1 MDKQEESRSKEL
13 IKSGQNFLGIL
24 NDLKRRPEDA
34 AAELGISLE
43 EITQIIDGKKI
54 LSQEIIEK
62 AVKIWPVNISDF
74 YIIYDDTPTGVKLM
88 SAEESKMSSRIM
100 NRSGKP
106 YYEYRDTVM
115 SSIAPFRPEWIMELC
130 QVEDNNSENTDA
142 KWNNGHFMHQFTYF
156 IGNVNFYY
164 LDENDKKQVSIMK
177 TGDSM
182 YISPF
187 VPHTFTSRNKQS
199 NGLILALTYGNKL
212 TGDVKQELSG
222 LSTEA
227 GSQFSLDFSTKEKSS
242 ASLLKFHR
250 EISSLPI
257 NEVSIR
263 TKIPTDTIIDLENA
277 KRLPTHDE
285 IILLARSYNV
295 NSRELMADDKI
306 EKKVVVKP
314 YNECKKW
321 YYPENSKIYEFVELA
336 STPSL
341 PFSKAFEINVQNS
354 DILDYDFKV
363 GLHQFIYNVGENELL
378 LNWEFN
384 DKKYTKLIQPGDSI
398 YIKPFIK
405 HNFRGNG
412 KLVVLRVGG
421 RIPGDS
427 QRELS
432 LIGKR
437 NTKRE
442 INETMQ
448 WFDPHGKKLDIH

>member
-1 MDKQEESRSKEL
+1 MIDKQEESRSNEL

-34 AAELGISLE
+34 YTELGISLE
-43 EITQIIDGKKI
+43 EITQIIDGRKI

-62 AVKIWPVNISDF
+62 AVKIWPVNVSDF
-74 YIIYDDTPTGVKLM
+74 YIISDDTPTGVKLM

-100 NRSGKP
+100 NRAGKP

-115 SSIAPFRPEWIMELC
+115 SSVAPFRPEWIMELC
-130 QVEDNNSENTDA
+130 QVEDNNPENTDV

-164 LDENDKKQVSIMK
+164 LDENNKKQVSVMK

-187 VPHTFTSRNKQS
+187 VPHTFASRNKQS

-212 TGDVKQELSG
+212 TGDVKQELSS
-222 LSTEA
+222 LSIEA
-227 GSQFSLDFSTKEKSS
+227 GSQFSLDFSTKEKYS

-250 EISSLPI
+250 EIASLPI

-263 TKIPTDTIIDLENA
+263 TKISVDTIIDLENA
-277 KRLPTHDE
+277 KRLPTHNE

-336 STPSL
+336 YTPSL

-354 DILDYDFKV
+354 DSSDYDFKV

-378 LNWEFN
+378 LNWKFN
-384 DKKYTKLIQPGDSI
+384 DEKYTKSIQPGDSI

-405 HNFRGNG
+405 HNFCGNG
-412 KLVVLRVGG
+412 RLVVLRVGG
-421 RIPGDS
+421 KIPGDS

-437 NTKRE
+437 NTKRA

-448 WFDPHGKKLDIH
+448 WFNPK

>member
-1 MDKQEESRSKEL
+1 MQESPHNDESTHMSKVG
-13 IKSGQNFLGIL
+13 KNFLGIL

-34 AAELGISLE
+34 AKELGIPLE
-43 EITQIIDGKKI
+43 QIQAIIDGKKL
-54 LSQEIIEK
+54 LSSEIIEL
-62 AVKIWPVNISDF
+62 AAKIWPVNVSDF
-74 YIIYDDTPTGVKLM
+74 YIIYDDTPTGIKSM
-88 SAEESKMSSRIM
+88 SAEESKLSSRIM
-100 NRSGKP
+100 NRAGKP

-115 SSIAPFRPEWIMELC
+115 SSVAPFRPEWIMELC
-130 QVEDNNSENTDA
+130 QVDDNNSENTDA

-156 IGNVNFYY
+156 IGDVNFYY
-164 LDENDKKQVSIMK
+164 LDEDNKKQVSVMK

-222 LSTEA
+222 LSIEA

-250 EISSLPI
+250 DISSLPI
-257 NEVSIR
+257 SEVSIK
-263 TKIPTDTIIDLENA
+263 TKIPAHTIIELENA

-295 NSRELMADDKI
+295 NSRELIADDKI

-314 YNECKKW
+314 HNECKKW
-321 YYPENSKIYEFVELA
+321 YYPDNSKIYEFVELA
-336 STPSL
+336 STTSL

-354 DILDYDFKV
+354 DISDYDFKV

-412 KLVVLRVGG
+412 KLVVLRIGG

-432 LIGKR
+432 LIGRR
-437 NTKRE
+437 NTKRA
-442 INETMQ
+442 ISETMQ
-448 WFDPHGKKLDIH
+448 WFDPHGKN

>member
-1 MDKQEESRSKEL
+1 MDKQEKSQSKEL

-34 AAELGISLE
+34 ATELGISLE
-43 EITQIIDGKKI
+43 EITQIIDGEKI

-62 AVKIWPVNISDF
+62 AVKIWPLNVSDF

-100 NRSGKP
+100 NRAGKP

-115 SSIAPFRPEWIMELC
+115 SSVAPFRPEWIMELC
-130 QVEDNNSENTDA
+130 QVDDNNSENTDA

-156 IGNVNFYY
+156 IGDVNFYY

-212 TGDVKQELSG
+212 TGDVKQELSS

-250 EISSLPI
+250 EILSLPI

-277 KRLPTHDE
+277 KRLPTQDE

-321 YYPENSKIYEFVELA
+321 YYPENSKIYEFVELT

-354 DILDYDFKV
+354 DSLDYDFKV

-378 LNWEFN
+378 LNWEFTG
-384 DKKYTKLIQPGDSI
+384 KKYTKLIQPGDSI

-412 KLVVLRVGG
+412 KLIVLRVGG

-432 LIGKR
+432 LIGGR
-437 NTKRE
+437 NTKRA
-442 INETMQ
+442 ISETMQ
-448 WFDPHGKKLDIH
+448 WFDPHGKN

>member
-1 MDKQEESRSKEL
+1 MDKQEKSRSKEL

-34 AAELGISLE
+34 AIELGISLE
-43 EITQIIDGKKI
+43 EITQIIDGEKI

-62 AVKIWPVNISDF
+62 AVKIWPLNVSDF

-100 NRSGKP
+100 NRAGKP

-115 SSIAPFRPEWIMELC
+115 SSVAPFRPEWIMELC
-130 QVEDNNSENTDA
+130 QVDDNNSENTDA

-156 IGNVNFYY
+156 IGDVNFYY

-250 EISSLPI
+250 EILSLPI

-277 KRLPTHDE
+277 KRLPTQDE

-306 EKKVVVKP
+306 EKVVVKP

-321 YYPENSKIYEFVELA
+321 YYPENSKIYEFVELT

-354 DILDYDFKV
+354 DSLDYDFKV

-378 LNWEFN
+378 LNWEFTG
-384 DKKYTKLIQPGDSI
+384 KKYTKLIQPGDSI

-412 KLVVLRVGG
+412 KLVVLRIGG

-432 LIGKR
+432 LVGRR
-437 NTKRE
+437 NTKRA
-442 INETMQ
+442 INETLQ
-448 WFDPHGKKLDIH
+448 WFDPHGKN

>member
-1 MDKQEESRSKEL
+1 MDKQEKSQSKEL

-34 AAELGISLE
+34 ATELGISLE
-43 EITQIIDGKKI
+43 EITQIIDGEKI

-62 AVKIWPVNISDF
+62 AVKIWPLNISDF

-100 NRSGKP
+100 NRAGKP

-115 SSIAPFRPEWIMELC
+115 SSVAPFRPEWIMELC
-130 QVEDNNSENTDA
+130 QVDDNNSENTDA

-156 IGNVNFYY
+156 IGDVNFYY
-164 LDENDKKQVSIMK
+164 LDEDNKKQVSIMK

-227 GSQFSLDFSTKEKSS
+227 GSQFSLDFSTKEKAS
-242 ASLLKFHR
+242 AALLKFHR
-250 EISSLPI
+250 EILSLPI

-295 NSRELMADDKI
+295 NSRELIADDKI

-314 YNECKKW
+314 HNECKKW
-321 YYPENSKIYEFVELA
+321 YYPDNSKIYEFVELA
-336 STPSL
+336 STTSL

-354 DILDYDFKV
+354 DISDYDFKV

-384 DKKYTKLIQPGDSI
+384 DKKHTKLIQPGDSI

-412 KLVVLRVGG
+412 KLIVLRVGG

-432 LIGKR
+432 LIGGR
-437 NTKRE
+437 NTKRA
-442 INETMQ
+442 ISETMQ
-448 WFDPHGKKLDIH
+448 WFDPHGKN

>member
-1 MDKQEESRSKEL
+1 MIDKQEESRSKEL

-43 EITQIIDGKKI
+43 ELTQIIDGKKT

-62 AVKIWPVNISDF
+62 AVKIWPVNVSDF

-115 SSIAPFRPEWIMELC
+115 SSVAPFRPEWIMELC

-156 IGNVNFYY
+156 IGDVNFYY
-164 LDENDKKQVSIMK
+164 LDENNKKQVSIMK

-242 ASLLKFHR
+242 AALLKFHR
-250 EISSLPI
+250 EILSLPI

-277 KRLPTHDE
+277 KRLPTQDE

-295 NSRELMADDKI
+295 NSRELIADDEI

-314 YNECKKW
+314 HNECKKW
-321 YYPENSKIYEFVELA
+321 YYPDNSKIYEFVELA
-336 STPSL
+336 STTSL

-354 DILDYDFKV
+354 DISDYDFKV
-363 GLHQFIYNVGENELL
+363 GLHQFIYNVGENELM

-384 DKKYTKLIQPGDSI
+384 DRKHTKLIQPGDSI

-412 KLVVLRVGG
+412 KLIVLRVGG

-432 LIGKR
+432 LIGGR
-437 NTKRE
+437 NTKRA
-442 INETMQ
+442 ISETMQ
-448 WFDPHGKKLDIH
+448 WFDPHGKN

>member
-43 EITQIIDGKKI
+43 ELTQIIAGKKT

-74 YIIYDDTPTGVKLM
+74 YLIYDDTPTGVKLM

-115 SSIAPFRPEWIMELC
+115 SSVSPFRPEWIMELC

-156 IGNVNFYY
+156 IGDVNFYY

-227 GSQFSLDFSTKEKSS
+227 GSQFSLDFSTKEKAS
-242 ASLLKFHR
+242 AALLKFHR
-250 EISSLPI
+250 EILSLPI

-277 KRLPTHDE
+277 KRLPTQDE

-306 EKKVVVKP
+306 EKVVVKP

-321 YYPENSKIYEFVELA
+321 YYPENSKIYEFVELT

-354 DILDYDFKV
+354 DSLDYDFKV

-378 LNWEFN
+378 LNWEFTG
-384 DKKYTKLIQPGDSI
+384 KKYTKLIQSGDSI

-412 KLVVLRVGG
+412 KLVVLRIGG

-432 LIGKR
+432 LIGRR
-437 NTKRE
+437 NTKRA

-448 WFDPHGKKLDIH
+448 WFDPHGKN

>member
-1 MDKQEESRSKEL
+1 MDKQEKSQSKEL

-24 NDLKRRPEDA
+24 NDLKRRPDDA
-34 AAELGISLE
+34 ATELGISLE
-43 EITQIIDGKKI
+43 EITRIIDGEKI

-62 AVKIWPVNISDF
+62 AVKIWPLNVSDF

-100 NRSGKP
+100 NRAGKP

-115 SSIAPFRPEWIMELC
+115 SSVAPFRPEWIMELC

-156 IGNVNFYY
+156 IGDVNFYY

-227 GSQFSLDFSTKEKSS
+227 GSQFSLDFSTKEKAS
-242 ASLLKFHR
+242 AALLKFHR
-250 EISSLPI
+250 EILSLPI

-277 KRLPTHDE
+277 KRLPTQDE

-321 YYPENSKIYEFVELA
+321 YYPENSKIYEFVELV

-341 PFSKAFEINVQNS
+341 PFSKAFEIGVQNS
-354 DILDYDFKV
+354 DSLDYDFKV

-412 KLVVLRVGG
+412 KLVVLRIGG

-432 LIGKR
+432 LIGRR
-437 NTKRE
+437 NTKRA
-442 INETMQ
+442 ISETMQ
-448 WFDPHGKKLDIH
+448 WFDPHGKN

>member
-1 MDKQEESRSKEL
+1 MDKQEKSQSKEL

-34 AAELGISLE
+34 ATELGISLE
-43 EITQIIDGKKI
+43 EITQIIDGEKI

-62 AVKIWPVNISDF
+62 AVKIWPLNVSDF

-100 NRSGKP
+100 NRAGKP

-115 SSIAPFRPEWIMELC
+115 SSVAPFRPEWIMELC
-130 QVEDNNSENTDA
+130 QVDDNNSENTDA

-156 IGNVNFYY
+156 IGDVNFYY
-164 LDENDKKQVSIMK
+164 LDEDNKKQVSVMK

-222 LSTEA
+222 LSIEA

-250 EISSLPI
+250 DISSLPI
-257 NEVSIR
+257 SEVSIK
-263 TKIPTDTIIDLENA
+263 TKIPAHTIIELENA

-295 NSRELMADDKI
+295 NSRELIADDKI

-314 YNECKKW
+314 HNECKKW
-321 YYPENSKIYEFVELA
+321 YYPDNSKIYEFVELA
-336 STPSL
+336 STTSL

-354 DILDYDFKV
+354 DISDYDFKV
-363 GLHQFIYNVGENELL
+363 GLHQFIYNVGENELV
-378 LNWEFN
+378 LNWKFN
-384 DKKYTKLIQPGDSI
+384 DKKHTKSIQPGDSI

-412 KLVVLRVGG
+412 KLIVLRVGG

-432 LIGKR
+432 LIGGR
-437 NTKRE
+437 NTKRA
-442 INETMQ
+442 ISETMQ
-448 WFDPHGKKLDIH
+448 WFDPHGKN

>member
-1 MDKQEESRSKEL
+1 MDKQEKSRSKEL

-43 EITQIIDGKKI
+43 EITRIIDGKKT

-115 SSIAPFRPEWIMELC
+115 SSVAPFRPEWIMELC

-156 IGNVNFYY
+156 IGDVNFYY

-222 LSTEA
+222 LSIEA

-250 EISSLPI
+250 EILSLPI

-277 KRLPTHDE
+277 KRLPTQDE

-321 YYPENSKIYEFVELA
+321 YYPENSKIYEFVELT

-354 DILDYDFKV
+354 DSLDYDFKV

-378 LNWEFN
+378 LNWEFTG
-384 DKKYTKLIQPGDSI
+384 KKYTKLIQSGDSI

-412 KLVVLRVGG
+412 KLVVLRIGG

-432 LIGKR
+432 LIGRR
-437 NTKRE
+437 NTKRA

-448 WFDPHGKKLDIH
+448 WFDPHGKN

>member
-1 MDKQEESRSKEL
+1 MDKQEKSQSKAL

-34 AAELGISLE
+34 ATELGISLE
-43 EITQIIDGKKI
+43 EITQIIDGEKI

-62 AVKIWPVNISDF
+62 AVKIWPLNVSDF

-100 NRSGKP
+100 NRAGKP

-115 SSIAPFRPEWIMELC
+115 SSVAPFRPEWIMELC
-130 QVEDNNSENTDA
+130 QVDDNNSENTDA

-156 IGNVNFYY
+156 IGDVNFYY
-164 LDENDKKQVSIMK
+164 LDEDNKKQISIMK

-222 LSTEA
+222 LSIEA

-250 EISSLPI
+250 DISSLPI

-263 TKIPTDTIIDLENA
+263 TKIPAHTIIELENA

-295 NSRELMADDKI
+295 NSRELIADDEI

-314 YNECKKW
+314 HNECKKW
-321 YYPENSKIYEFVELA
+321 YYPDNSKIYEFVELA
-336 STPSL
+336 STTSL

-354 DILDYDFKV
+354 DISDYDFKV

-384 DKKYTKLIQPGDSI
+384 DKKHTKLIQPGDSI

-412 KLVVLRVGG
+412 KLIVLRVGG

-432 LIGKR
+432 LIGVR
-437 NTKRE
+437 NTKRA
-442 INETMQ
+442 ISETMQ
-448 WFDPHGKKLDIH
+448 WFDPHGKN

>member
-43 EITQIIDGKKI
+43 ELTQIIDGKKT

-62 AVKIWPVNISDF
+62 AVKIWPVNVSDF

-115 SSIAPFRPEWIMELC
+115 SSVAPFRPEWIMELC

-156 IGNVNFYY
+156 IGDVNFYY

-227 GSQFSLDFSTKEKSS
+227 GSQFSLDFSTKEKAS
-242 ASLLKFHR
+242 AALLKFHR
-250 EISSLPI
+250 EILSLPI

-277 KRLPTHDE
+277 KRLPTQDE

-321 YYPENSKIYEFVELA
+321 YYPENSKIYEFVELT

-354 DILDYDFKV
+354 DSLDYDFKV

-384 DKKYTKLIQPGDSI
+384 GKKYTKLIQSGDSI

-412 KLVVLRVGG
+412 KLIVLRVGG

-432 LIGKR
+432 LIGGR
-437 NTKRE
+437 NTKRA
-442 INETMQ
+442 ISETMQ
-448 WFDPHGKKLDIH
+448 WFDPHGKN

>member
-1 MDKQEESRSKEL
+1 MDKQEKSQSKEL

-34 AAELGISLE
+34 ATELGISLE

-62 AVKIWPVNISDF
+62 AVKIWPLNVSDF

-100 NRSGKP
+100 NRAGKP

-115 SSIAPFRPEWIMELC
+115 SSVAPFRPEWIMELC
-130 QVEDNNSENTDA
+130 QVDDNNSENTDA

-156 IGNVNFYY
+156 IGDVNFYY
-164 LDENDKKQVSIMK
+164 LDEDNKKQVSVMK

-222 LSTEA
+222 LSIEA

-250 EISSLPI
+250 DISSLPI

-263 TKIPTDTIIDLENA
+263 TKIPVHTIIELENA

-295 NSRELMADDKI
+295 NSRELISDDKI

-314 YNECKKW
+314 HNECKKW
-321 YYPENSKIYEFVELA
+321 YYPDNSKIYEFVELA
-336 STPSL
+336 STTSL

-354 DILDYDFKV
+354 DISDYDFKV
-363 GLHQFIYNVGENELL
+363 GLHQFIYNVGENELM

-384 DKKYTKLIQPGDSI
+384 DKKHTKLIQPGDSI

-412 KLVVLRVGG
+412 KLIVLRVGG

-432 LIGKR
+432 LIGGR
-437 NTKRE
+437 NTKRA
-442 INETMQ
+442 ISETMQ
-448 WFDPHGKKLDIH
+448 WFDPQGKN

>member
-1 MDKQEESRSKEL
+1 MRETQSSVSSNHSKK
-13 IKSGQNFLGIL
+13 IGKNFLGIL

-34 AAELGISLE
+34 ATELGISSE

-62 AVKIWPVNISDF
+62 AVKIWPVNMSDF

-88 SAEESKMSSRIM
+88 SAKESKMSSRIM
-100 NRSGKP
+100 NRAGKP

-115 SSIAPFRPEWIMELC
+115 SSVAPFRPEWIMELC
-130 QVEDNNSENTDA
+130 QVEDNNSENINA
-142 KWNNGHFMHQFTYF
+142 KWNNGHFLHQFTYF
-156 IGNVNFYY
+156 IGDVNFYY
-164 LDENDKKQVSIMK
+164 LDENNKKQVSIMK

-212 TGDVKQELSG
+212 TGDVKQELAG
-222 LSTEA
+222 LSTEI
-227 GSQFSLDFSTKEKSS
+227 GSQFSLNFSTKENVS

-250 EISSLPI
+250 EISSLTI

-263 TKIPTDTIIDLENA
+263 TKITTDIITDLENA
-277 KRLPTHDE
+277 KCLPTNEE
-285 IILLARSYNV
+285 IILLARAFNV
-295 NSRELMADDKI
+295 NSRELITDDNI
-306 EKKVVVKP
+306 EKKVIVKP
-314 YNECKKW
+314 YKECKRW
-321 YYPENSKIYEFVELA
+321 YYPENTKIYEFVELA
-336 STPSL
+336 STLSL
-341 PFSKAFEINVQNS
+341 PFSKAFEVNIQNPNS
-354 DILDYDFKV
+354 SDYDFKV
-363 GLHQFIYNVGENELL
+363 GLHQFIYNVGKNELF

-384 DKKYTKLIQPGDSI
+384 GEKYEKLIKPDDSI
-398 YIKPFIK
+398 YVKPFVK
-405 HNFRGNG
+405 HSFSGNG

-432 LIGKR
+432 IIGKR
-437 NTKRE
+437 NTQRA

-448 WFDPHGKKLDIH
+448 WFDPKGRN

>member
-1 MDKQEESRSKEL
+1 MMDKQEKSQSKEL

-43 EITQIIDGKKI
+43 EITRIIDGKKT

-115 SSIAPFRPEWIMELC
+115 SSVAPFRPEWIMELC

-227 GSQFSLDFSTKEKSS
+227 GSQFSLDFSTKEKAS
-242 ASLLKFHR
+242 AALLKFHR
-250 EISSLPI
+250 EILSLPI

-277 KRLPTHDE
+277 KRLPTQDE

-321 YYPENSKIYEFVELA
+321 YYPENSKIYEFVELT

-354 DILDYDFKV
+354 DSLNYDFKV

-378 LNWEFN
+378 LNWEFTG
-384 DKKYTKLIQPGDSI
+384 KKYTKLIQPGDSI

-412 KLVVLRVGG
+412 KLVVLRIGG

-432 LIGKR
+432 LIGRR
-437 NTKRE
+437 NTKRA

-448 WFDPHGKKLDIH
+448 WFDPHGKN

>member
-1 MDKQEESRSKEL
+1 MDKQEKSQSKAL

-24 NDLKRRPEDA
+24 NDLKRRPDDA
-34 AAELGISLE
+34 ATELGISLE
-43 EITQIIDGKKI
+43 EITRIIDGEKI

-62 AVKIWPVNISDF
+62 AVKIWPLNISDF

-100 NRSGKP
+100 NRAGKP

-115 SSIAPFRPEWIMELC
+115 SSVAPFRPEWIMELC
-130 QVEDNNSENTDA
+130 QVDDNNSENTDA

-156 IGNVNFYY
+156 IGDVNFYY
-164 LDENDKKQVSIMK
+164 LDEDNKKQISIMK

-227 GSQFSLDFSTKEKSS
+227 GSQFSLDFSTKEKAS
-242 ASLLKFHR
+242 AALLKFHR
-250 EISSLPI
+250 EILSLPI

-277 KRLPTHDE
+277 KRLPTQDE

-321 YYPENSKIYEFVELA
+321 YYPENSKIYEFVELT

-354 DILDYDFKV
+354 DSLDYDFKV

-378 LNWEFN
+378 LNWEFTG
-384 DKKYTKLIQPGDSI
+384 KKYTKLIQPGDSI

-412 KLVVLRVGG
+412 KLVVLRIGG

-432 LIGKR
+432 LVGRR
-437 NTKRE
+437 NTKRA

-448 WFDPHGKKLDIH
+448 WFDPHGKN

>member
-1 MDKQEESRSKEL
+1 MMDKQEKSQSKEL

-34 AAELGISLE
+34 ATELGISLE

-62 AVKIWPVNISDF
+62 AVKIWPLNVSDF

-100 NRSGKP
+100 NRAGKP

-115 SSIAPFRPEWIMELC
+115 SSVAPFRPEWIMELC
-130 QVEDNNSENTDA
+130 QVDDNNSENTDA

-156 IGNVNFYY
+156 IGDVNFYY
-164 LDENDKKQVSIMK
+164 LDEDNKKQISVMK

-222 LSTEA
+222 LSIEA

-250 EISSLPI
+250 DISSLPI

-263 TKIPTDTIIDLENA
+263 TKIPVHTIIELENA

-285 IILLARSYNV
+285 IILLARSYYV
-295 NSRELMADDKI
+295 NSRELISDDKI

-314 YNECKKW
+314 HNECKKW
-321 YYPENSKIYEFVELA
+321 YYPDNSKIYEFVELA
-336 STPSL
+336 STTSL

-354 DILDYDFKV
+354 DISDYDFKV
-363 GLHQFIYNVGENELL
+363 GLHQFIYNVGENELM

-384 DKKYTKLIQPGDSI
+384 DKKHTKLIQPGDSI

-412 KLVVLRVGG
+412 KLIVLRVGG

-432 LIGKR
+432 LIGGR
-437 NTKRE
+437 NTKRA
-442 INETMQ
+442 ISETMQ
-448 WFDPHGKKLDIH
+448 WFDPQGKN

>member
-1 MDKQEESRSKEL
+1 MDKQEKSRSKEL

-34 AAELGISLE
+34 ATELGISLE
-43 EITQIIDGKKI
+43 EITQIIDGEKI

-62 AVKIWPVNISDF
+62 AVKIWPLNVSDF

-100 NRSGKP
+100 NRAGKP

-115 SSIAPFRPEWIMELC
+115 SSVAPFRPEWIMELC
-130 QVEDNNSENTDA
+130 QVDDNNSENTDA

-156 IGNVNFYY
+156 IGDVNFYY

-227 GSQFSLDFSTKEKSS
+227 GSQFSLDFSTKEKAS
-242 ASLLKFHR
+242 AALLKFHR
-250 EISSLPI
+250 EILSLPI

-263 TKIPTDTIIDLENA
+263 TKISTDTIIDLENA
-277 KRLPTHDE
+277 KRLPTQDE

-321 YYPENSKIYEFVELA
+321 YYPENSKIYEFVELT

-354 DILDYDFKV
+354 DSLDYDFKV

-378 LNWEFN
+378 LNWEFTG
-384 DKKYTKLIQPGDSI
+384 KKYTKLIQPGDSI

-412 KLVVLRVGG
+412 KLVVLRIGG

-432 LIGKR
+432 LIGRR
-437 NTKRE
+437 NTKRA

-448 WFDPHGKKLDIH
+448 WFDPHGKN

>member
-1 MDKQEESRSKEL
+1 MDKQEKSQSKEL

-24 NDLKRRPEDA
+24 NDLKRRPDDA
-34 AAELGISLE
+34 ATELGISLE
-43 EITQIIDGKKI
+43 EITRIIDGEKI

-62 AVKIWPVNISDF
+62 AVKIWPLNVSDF

-100 NRSGKP
+100 NRAGKP

-115 SSIAPFRPEWIMELC
+115 SSVAPFRPEWIMELC
-130 QVEDNNSENTDA
+130 QVDDNNSENTDA

-156 IGNVNFYY
+156 IGDVNFYY
-164 LDENDKKQVSIMK
+164 LDEDNKKQVSIMK

-227 GSQFSLDFSTKEKSS
+227 GSQFSLDFSTKEKAS
-242 ASLLKFHR
+242 AALLKFHR
-250 EISSLPI
+250 EILSLPI

-277 KRLPTHDE
+277 KRLPTQDE

-295 NSRELMADDKI
+295 NSRELMADDKT
-306 EKKVVVKP
+306 EKVVVKP

-321 YYPENSKIYEFVELA
+321 YYPENSKIYEFVELT

-354 DILDYDFKV
+354 DSLDYDFKV

-378 LNWEFN
+378 LNWEFTG
-384 DKKYTKLIQPGDSI
+384 KKYTKLIQPGDSI

-412 KLVVLRVGG
+412 KLVVLRIGG

-432 LIGKR
+432 LIGRR
-437 NTKRE
+437 NTKRA
-442 INETMQ
+442 ISETMQ
-448 WFDPHGKKLDIH
+448 WFDPHGKN

>member
-1 MDKQEESRSKEL
+1 MDKQEKSQSKEL

-34 AAELGISLE
+34 SAELGISLE
-43 EITQIIDGKKI
+43 EITQIIDGEKI

-62 AVKIWPVNISDF
+62 AVKIWPLNVSDF

-100 NRSGKP
+100 NRAGKP

-115 SSIAPFRPEWIMELC
+115 SSVAPFRPEWIMELC
-130 QVEDNNSENTDA
+130 QVDDNNSENTDA

-156 IGNVNFYY
+156 IGDVNFYY

-227 GSQFSLDFSTKEKSS
+227 GSQFSLDFSTKEKAS

-250 EISSLPI
+250 EILSLPI

-277 KRLPTHDE
+277 KRLPTQDE

-295 NSRELMADDKI
+295 NSRELMADDKT
-306 EKKVVVKP
+306 EKVVVNP

-321 YYPENSKIYEFVELA
+321 YYPENSKIYEFVELT

-354 DILDYDFKV
+354 DSLDYDFKV

-378 LNWEFN
+378 LNWEFTG
-384 DKKYTKLIQPGDSI
+384 KKYTKLIQPGDSI

-412 KLVVLRVGG
+412 KLVVLRIGG

-432 LIGKR
+432 LIGRR
-437 NTKRE
+437 NTKRA

-448 WFDPHGKKLDIH
+448 WFDPHGKN

>member
-1 MDKQEESRSKEL
+1 MDKQEKSQSKEL

-34 AAELGISLE
+34 ATELGISLE
-43 EITQIIDGKKI
+43 EITQIIDGEKI

-62 AVKIWPVNISDF
+62 AVKIWPLNVSDF

-100 NRSGKP
+100 NRAGKP

-115 SSIAPFRPEWIMELC
+115 SSVAPFRPEWIMELC
-130 QVEDNNSENTDA
+130 QVDDNNSENTNA

-156 IGNVNFYY
+156 IGDVNFYY
-164 LDENDKKQVSIMK
+164 LDEDNKKQISIMK

-222 LSTEA
+222 LSIEA

-250 EISSLPI
+250 DISSLPI

-263 TKIPTDTIIDLENA
+263 TKIPTNTIIDLENA
-277 KRLPTHDE
+277 KRLPTQDE

-295 NSRELMADDKI
+295 NSRELMADDKT
-306 EKKVVVKP
+306 EKVVVKP

-321 YYPENSKIYEFVELA
+321 YYPENSKIYEFVELT

-354 DILDYDFKV
+354 DSLDYDFKV

-378 LNWEFN
+378 LNWEFTG
-384 DKKYTKLIQPGDSI
+384 KKYTKLIQPGDSI

-412 KLVVLRVGG
+412 KLVVLRIGG

-432 LIGKR
+432 LIGRR
-437 NTKRE
+437 NTKRA

-448 WFDPHGKKLDIH
+448 WFDPHGKN

>member
-1 MDKQEESRSKEL
+1 MDKQEKSQSKEL

-34 AAELGISLE
+34 ATELGISLE
-43 EITQIIDGKKI
+43 EITQIIDGEKI

-62 AVKIWPVNISDF
+62 AVKIWPVNVSDF

-100 NRSGKP
+100 NRAGKP

-115 SSIAPFRPEWIMELC
+115 SSVAPFRPEWIMELC
-130 QVEDNNSENTDA
+130 QVDDNNSENTDA

-156 IGNVNFYY
+156 IGDVNFYY
-164 LDENDKKQVSIMK
+164 LDEDNKKQISIMK

-222 LSTEA
+222 LSIEA

-250 EISSLPI
+250 DISSLPI

-263 TKIPTDTIIDLENA
+263 TKIPAHTIIELENA

-336 STPSL
+336 STTSL

-354 DILDYDFKV
+354 DSLNYDFKV

-384 DKKYTKLIQPGDSI
+384 DKKYTKLIQSGDSI

-412 KLVVLRVGG
+412 KLVVLRIGG

-432 LIGKR
+432 LIGRR
-437 NTKRE
+437 NTKRA

-448 WFDPHGKKLDIH
+448 WFDPHGKN

>member
-1 MDKQEESRSKEL
+1 
-13 IKSGQNFLGIL
+13 
-24 NDLKRRPEDA
+24 
-34 AAELGISLE
+34 
-43 EITQIIDGKKI
+43 
-54 LSQEIIEK
+54 
-62 AVKIWPVNISDF
+62 
-74 YIIYDDTPTGVKLM
+74 
-88 SAEESKMSSRIM
+88 
-100 NRSGKP
+100 
-106 YYEYRDTVM
+106 
-115 SSIAPFRPEWIMELC
+115 
-130 QVEDNNSENTDA
+130 
-142 KWNNGHFMHQFTYF
+142 
-156 IGNVNFYY
+156 
-164 LDENDKKQVSIMK
+164 
-177 TGDSM
+177 M

-227 GSQFSLDFSTKEKSS
+227 GSQFSLDFSTKEKAS
-242 ASLLKFHR
+242 AALLKFHR
-250 EISSLPI
+250 EILSLPI

-277 KRLPTHDE
+277 KRLPTQDE

-306 EKKVVVKP
+306 EKVVVKP

-321 YYPENSKIYEFVELA
+321 YYPENSKIYEFVELT

-354 DILDYDFKV
+354 DSLDYDFKV

-384 DKKYTKLIQPGDSI
+384 GKKYTKLIQPGDSI

-412 KLVVLRVGG
+412 KLVVLRIGG

-432 LIGKR
+432 LIGRR
-437 NTKRE
+437 NTKRA

-448 WFDPHGKKLDIH
+448 WFDPHGKN

>member
-1 MDKQEESRSKEL
+1 MQESPHNDESTHMSKVG
-13 IKSGQNFLGIL
+13 KNFLGIL

-34 AAELGISLE
+34 AKELGIPLE
-43 EITQIIDGKKI
+43 QIQAIIDGKKL
-54 LSQEIIEK
+54 LSSEIIEL
-62 AVKIWPVNISDF
+62 AAKIWPVNVSDF

-100 NRSGKP
+100 NRAGKP

-115 SSIAPFRPEWIMELC
+115 SSVAPFRPEWIMELC
-130 QVEDNNSENTDA
+130 QVDDNNSENTDA

-156 IGNVNFYY
+156 IGDVNFYY
-164 LDENDKKQVSIMK
+164 LDEDNKKQVSIMK

-227 GSQFSLDFSTKEKSS
+227 GSQFSLDFSTKEKAS
-242 ASLLKFHR
+242 AALLKFHR
-250 EISSLPI
+250 EILSLPI

-277 KRLPTHDE
+277 KRLPTQDE

-295 NSRELMADDKI
+295 NSRELMADDKT
-306 EKKVVVKP
+306 EKVVVKP

-321 YYPENSKIYEFVELA
+321 YYPENSKIYEFVELT

-354 DILDYDFKV
+354 DSLDYDFKV

-378 LNWEFN
+378 LNWEFTG
-384 DKKYTKLIQPGDSI
+384 KKYTKLIQPGDSI

-412 KLVVLRVGG
+412 KLVVLRIGG

-432 LIGKR
+432 LIGRR
-437 NTKRE
+437 NTKRA
-442 INETMQ
+442 ISETMQ
-448 WFDPHGKKLDIH
+448 WFDPHGKN

>member
-43 EITQIIDGKKI
+43 EITRIIDGKKT

-115 SSIAPFRPEWIMELC
+115 SSVAPFRPEWIMELC

-156 IGNVNFYY
+156 IGDVNFYY

-341 PFSKAFEINVQNS
+341 PFSKAFEIGVQNS
-354 DILDYDFKV
+354 DSLDYDFKV

-437 NTKRE
+437 NTKRA

-448 WFDPHGKKLDIH
+448 WFDPNGKN

>member
-1 MDKQEESRSKEL
+1 MDKQEKSQSKEL

-34 AAELGISLE
+34 ATELGISLE
-43 EITQIIDGKKI
+43 EITQIIDGEKI

-62 AVKIWPVNISDF
+62 AVKIWPLNVSDF

-100 NRSGKP
+100 NRAGKP

-115 SSIAPFRPEWIMELC
+115 SSVAPFRPEWIMELC
-130 QVEDNNSENTDA
+130 QVDDNNSENTDA

-156 IGNVNFYY
+156 IGDVNFYY
-164 LDENDKKQVSIMK
+164 LDEDNKKQISVMK

-222 LSTEA
+222 LSIEA

-250 EISSLPI
+250 DISSLPI

-263 TKIPTDTIIDLENA
+263 TKIPVHTIIELENA

-295 NSRELMADDKI
+295 NSRELISDDKI

-314 YNECKKW
+314 HNECKKW
-321 YYPENSKIYEFVELA
+321 YYPDNSKIYEFVELA
-336 STPSL
+336 STTSL

-354 DILDYDFKV
+354 DISDYDFKV
-363 GLHQFIYNVGENELL
+363 GLHQFIYNVGENELM

-384 DKKYTKLIQPGDSI
+384 DKKHTKLIQPGDSI

-412 KLVVLRVGG
+412 KLIVLRVGG

-432 LIGKR
+432 LIGGR
-437 NTKRE
+437 NTKRA
-442 INETMQ
+442 ISETMQ
-448 WFDPHGKKLDIH
+448 WFDPQGKN

>member
-43 EITQIIDGKKI
+43 ELTQIIDGKKT

-62 AVKIWPVNISDF
+62 AVKIWPVNVSDF

-115 SSIAPFRPEWIMELC
+115 SSVAPFRPEWIMELC

-156 IGNVNFYY
+156 IGDVNFYY
-164 LDENDKKQVSIMK
+164 LDENNKKQVSIMK

-242 ASLLKFHR
+242 AALLKFHR
-250 EISSLPI
+250 EILSLPI

-277 KRLPTHDE
+277 KRLPTQDE

-321 YYPENSKIYEFVELA
+321 YYPENSKIYEFVELT

-354 DILDYDFKV
+354 DSLDYDFKV

-384 DKKYTKLIQPGDSI
+384 GKKYTKLIQSGDSI

-412 KLVVLRVGG
+412 KLIVLRVGG

-432 LIGKR
+432 LIGGR
-437 NTKRE
+437 NTKRA
-442 INETMQ
+442 ISETMQ
-448 WFDPHGKKLDIH
+448 WFDPHGKN

>member
-1 MDKQEESRSKEL
+1 MMDKQEKSQSKEL

-34 AAELGISLE
+34 ATELGISLE
-43 EITQIIDGKKI
+43 EITQIIDGEKI

-62 AVKIWPVNISDF
+62 AVKIWPLNVSDF

-100 NRSGKP
+100 NRAGKP

-115 SSIAPFRPEWIMELC
+115 SSVAPFRPEWIMELC
-130 QVEDNNSENTDA
+130 QVDDNNSENTDA

-156 IGNVNFYY
+156 IGDVNFYY

-227 GSQFSLDFSTKEKSS
+227 GSQFSLDFSTKEKAS
-242 ASLLKFHR
+242 AALLKFHR
-250 EISSLPI
+250 EILSLPI

-277 KRLPTHDE
+277 KRLPTQDE

-306 EKKVVVKP
+306 EKVVVKP

-321 YYPENSKIYEFVELA
+321 YYPENSKIYEFVELT

-354 DILDYDFKV
+354 DSLDYDFKV

-378 LNWEFN
+378 LNWEFTG
-384 DKKYTKLIQPGDSI
+384 KKYTKLIQPGDSI

-412 KLVVLRVGG
+412 KLVVLRIGG

-432 LIGKR
+432 LVGRR
-437 NTKRE
+437 NTKRA

-448 WFDPHGKKLDIH
+448 WFDPHGKN

>member
-1 MDKQEESRSKEL
+1 MDKQEKSQSKEL

-34 AAELGISLE
+34 ATELGISLE
-43 EITQIIDGKKI
+43 EITQIIDGEKI

-62 AVKIWPVNISDF
+62 AVKIWPLNVSDF

-100 NRSGKP
+100 NRAGKP

-115 SSIAPFRPEWIMELC
+115 SSVAPFRPEWIMELC
-130 QVEDNNSENTDA
+130 QVDDNNSENTDA

-156 IGNVNFYY
+156 IGDVNFYY

-250 EISSLPI
+250 EILSLPI

-277 KRLPTHDE
+277 KRLPTQDE

-306 EKKVVVKP
+306 EKVVVKP

-321 YYPENSKIYEFVELA
+321 YYPENSKIYEFVELT

-354 DILDYDFKV
+354 DSLDYDFKV

-378 LNWEFN
+378 LNWEFTG
-384 DKKYTKLIQPGDSI
+384 KKYTKLIQPGDSI

-412 KLVVLRVGG
+412 KLVVLRIGG

-432 LIGKR
+432 LIGRR
-437 NTKRE
+437 NTKRA
-442 INETMQ
+442 ISETMQ
-448 WFDPHGKKLDIH
+448 WFDPHGKN

>member
-1 MDKQEESRSKEL
+1 MDKQEKSQSKEL

-34 AAELGISLE
+34 ATELGISLE
-43 EITQIIDGKKI
+43 EITQIIDGKKT

-100 NRSGKP
+100 NRAGKP

-130 QVEDNNSENTDA
+130 QVDDNNSENTDA

-156 IGNVNFYY
+156 IGDVNFYY

-227 GSQFSLDFSTKEKSS
+227 GSQFSLDFSTKEKAS
-242 ASLLKFHR
+242 AALLKFHR
-250 EISSLPI
+250 EILSLPI

-277 KRLPTHDE
+277 KRLPTQDE

-306 EKKVVVKP
+306 EKVVVKP

-321 YYPENSKIYEFVELA
+321 YYPENSKIYEFVELT

-354 DILDYDFKV
+354 DSLDYDFKV

-412 KLVVLRVGG
+412 KLVVLRIGG

-432 LIGKR
+432 LIGRR
-437 NTKRE
+437 NTKRA
-442 INETMQ
+442 ISETMQ
-448 WFDPHGKKLDIH
+448 WFDPHGKN

>member
-1 MDKQEESRSKEL
+1 MMDKQEKSQSKEL

-24 NDLKRRPEDA
+24 NDLKRRPDDA
-34 AAELGISLE
+34 ATELGISLE
-43 EITQIIDGKKI
+43 EITRIIDGEKI

-62 AVKIWPVNISDF
+62 AVKIWPLNVSDF

-100 NRSGKP
+100 NRAGKP

-115 SSIAPFRPEWIMELC
+115 SSVAPFRPEWIMELC
-130 QVEDNNSENTDA
+130 QVDDNNSENTDA

-156 IGNVNFYY
+156 IGDVNFYY

-250 EISSLPI
+250 EILSLPI

-277 KRLPTHDE
+277 KRLPTQDE

-306 EKKVVVKP
+306 EKVVVKP

-321 YYPENSKIYEFVELA
+321 YYPENSKIYEFVELT

-354 DILDYDFKV
+354 DSLDYDFKV

-378 LNWEFN
+378 LNWEFTG
-384 DKKYTKLIQPGDSI
+384 KKYTKLIQPGDSI

-412 KLVVLRVGG
+412 KLVVLRIGG

-432 LIGKR
+432 LIGRR
-437 NTKRE
+437 NTKRA

-448 WFDPHGKKLDIH
+448 WFDPHGKN

>member
-115 SSIAPFRPEWIMELC
+115 SSVAPFRPEWIMELC

-295 NSRELMADDKI
+295 NSRELMVDDKI

-336 STPSL
+336 STTSL

-354 DILDYDFKV
+354 DSMDYDFKV

-432 LIGKR
+432 IIGKQNAQR
-437 NTKRE
+437 A

-448 WFDPHGKKLDIH
+448 WFDPKGRN

>member
-1 MDKQEESRSKEL
+1 
-13 IKSGQNFLGIL
+13 
-24 NDLKRRPEDA
+24 
-34 AAELGISLE
+34 
-43 EITQIIDGKKI
+43 
-54 LSQEIIEK
+54 
-62 AVKIWPVNISDF
+62 
-74 YIIYDDTPTGVKLM
+74 M

-100 NRSGKP
+100 NRAGKP

-115 SSIAPFRPEWIMELC
+115 SSVAPFRPEWIMELC
-130 QVEDNNSENTDA
+130 QVDDNNSENTDA

-156 IGNVNFYY
+156 IGDVNFYY
-164 LDENDKKQVSIMK
+164 LDEDNKKQISIMK

-222 LSTEA
+222 LSIEA

-250 EISSLPI
+250 EILSLPI

-277 KRLPTHDE
+277 KRLPTQDE

-306 EKKVVVKP
+306 EKVVVKP

-321 YYPENSKIYEFVELA
+321 YYPENSKIYEFVELT

-354 DILDYDFKV
+354 DSLNYDFKV

-398 YIKPFIK
+398 YIKPFIR

-437 NTKRE
+437 NTKRA

-448 WFDPHGKKLDIH
+448 WFDPNGKN

>member
-1 MDKQEESRSKEL
+1 MDKQEKSQSKEL

-34 AAELGISLE
+34 ATELGISLE
-43 EITQIIDGKKI
+43 EITQIIDGEKI

-62 AVKIWPVNISDF
+62 AVKIWPLNVSDF

-100 NRSGKP
+100 NRAGKP

-115 SSIAPFRPEWIMELC
+115 SSVAPFRPEWIMELC
-130 QVEDNNSENTDA
+130 QVDDNNSENTDA

-156 IGNVNFYY
+156 IGDVNFYY

-227 GSQFSLDFSTKEKSS
+227 GSQFSLDFSTKEKAS
-242 ASLLKFHR
+242 AALLKFHR
-250 EISSLPI
+250 EILSLPI

-277 KRLPTHDE
+277 KRLPTQDE

-295 NSRELMADDKI
+295 NSRELMADDKT
-306 EKKVVVKP
+306 EKVVVKP

-321 YYPENSKIYEFVELA
+321 YYPENSKIYEFVELT

-354 DILDYDFKV
+354 DSLDYDFKV

-378 LNWEFN
+378 LNWEFTG
-384 DKKYTKLIQPGDSI
+384 KKYTKLIQPGDSI

-412 KLVVLRVGG
+412 KLIVLRVGG

-427 QRELS
+427 LRELS
-432 LIGKR
+432 LIGGR
-437 NTKRE
+437 NTKRA
-442 INETMQ
+442 IIETMQ
-448 WFDPHGKKLDIH
+448 WFDPHGKN

>member
-1 MDKQEESRSKEL
+1 MQESPHNDESPHMSKVG
-13 IKSGQNFLGIL
+13 KNFLGIL

-34 AAELGISLE
+34 AKELGIPLE
-43 EITQIIDGKKI
+43 QIQAIIDGKKL
-54 LSQEIIEK
+54 LSSEIIEL
-62 AVKIWPVNISDF
+62 AAKIWPVNVSDF

-100 NRSGKP
+100 NRAGKP

-115 SSIAPFRPEWIMELC
+115 SSVAPFRPEWIMELC
-130 QVEDNNSENTDA
+130 QVDDNNSENTDA

-156 IGNVNFYY
+156 IGDVNFYY
-164 LDENDKKQVSIMK
+164 LDEDNKKQVSIMK

-222 LSTEA
+222 LSIEA

-242 ASLLKFHR
+242 AALLKFHR
-250 EISSLPI
+250 EILSLPI

-277 KRLPTHDE
+277 KRLPTQDE

-295 NSRELMADDKI
+295 NSRELMADDKT
-306 EKKVVVKP
+306 EKVVVKP

-321 YYPENSKIYEFVELA
+321 YYPENSKIYEFVELT

-354 DILDYDFKV
+354 DSLDYDFKV

-378 LNWEFN
+378 LNWEFTG
-384 DKKYTKLIQPGDSI
+384 KKYTKLIQPGDSI

-412 KLVVLRVGG
+412 KLVVLRIGG

-432 LIGKR
+432 LIGRR
-437 NTKRE
+437 NTKRA
-442 INETMQ
+442 ISETMQ
-448 WFDPHGKKLDIH
+448 WFDPHGKN

>member
-1 MDKQEESRSKEL
+1 MDKQEKSQSKEL

-24 NDLKRRPEDA
+24 NDLKRRPDDA
-34 AAELGISLE
+34 ATELGISLE
-43 EITQIIDGKKI
+43 EITRIIDGEKI

-62 AVKIWPVNISDF
+62 AVKIWPLNVSDF

-100 NRSGKP
+100 NRAGKP

-115 SSIAPFRPEWIMELC
+115 SSVAPFRPEWIMELC
-130 QVEDNNSENTDA
+130 QVDDNNSENTDA

-156 IGNVNFYY
+156 IGDVNFYY

-250 EISSLPI
+250 EILSLPI

-277 KRLPTHDE
+277 KRLPTQDE

-295 NSRELMADDKI
+295 NSRELMADDKT
-306 EKKVVVKP
+306 EKVVVKP

-321 YYPENSKIYEFVELA
+321 YYPENSKIYEFVELT

-354 DILDYDFKV
+354 DSLDYDFKV

-378 LNWEFN
+378 LNWEFTG
-384 DKKYTKLIQPGDSI
+384 KKYTKLIQPGDSI

-412 KLVVLRVGG
+412 KLVVLRIGG

-432 LIGKR
+432 LVGRR
-437 NTKRE
+437 NTKRA

-448 WFDPHGKKLDIH
+448 WFDPHGKN

>member
-1 MDKQEESRSKEL
+1 MDKQEKSRSKEL

-34 AAELGISLE
+34 AIELGISLE
-43 EITQIIDGKKI
+43 EITQIIDGEKI

-62 AVKIWPVNISDF
+62 AVKIWPLNVSDF

-100 NRSGKP
+100 NRAGKP

-115 SSIAPFRPEWIMELC
+115 SSVAPFRPEWIMELC
-130 QVEDNNSENTDA
+130 QVDDNNSENTDA

-156 IGNVNFYY
+156 IGDVNFYY

-250 EISSLPI
+250 EILSLPI

-277 KRLPTHDE
+277 KRLPTQDE

-306 EKKVVVKP
+306 EKVVVKP

-321 YYPENSKIYEFVELA
+321 YYPENSKIYEFVELT

-354 DILDYDFKV
+354 DSLDYDFKV

-412 KLVVLRVGG
+412 KLVVLRIGG

-432 LIGKR
+432 LIGRR
-437 NTKRE
+437 NTKRA
-442 INETMQ
+442 ISETMQ
-448 WFDPHGKKLDIH
+448 WFDPHGKN

>member
-1 MDKQEESRSKEL
+1 MGMAQ
-13 IKSGQNFLGIL
+13 KSQSNKISSNQKKAGKNFLGIL

-34 AAELGISLE
+34 AIELGISFE

-62 AVKIWPVNISDF
+62 AAKIWPVNVSDF
-74 YIIYDDTPTGVKLM
+74 YMIHDDTPTGVKVM

-100 NRSGKP
+100 NRAGKP

-115 SSIAPFRPEWIMELC
+115 SSVAPFRPEWIMELC
-130 QVEDNNSENTDA
+130 HVDDNNSENTNA

-156 IGNVNFYY
+156 IGDVNFYY
-164 LDENDKKQVSIMK
+164 LDQNNKKQVSIMK

-187 VPHTFTSRNKQS
+187 VPHTFTSRNKQN

-222 LSTEA
+222 LSIEA
-227 GSQFSLDFSTKEKSS
+227 GSQFSLDFSTKERSS
-242 ASLLKFHR
+242 GSLLKFHR
-250 EISSLPI
+250 EISSLTI
-257 NEVSIR
+257 NEVSVR
-263 TKIPTDTIIDLENA
+263 TEISIDIITDLENA

-285 IILLARSYNV
+285 IILLAKCYNV
-295 NSRELMADDKI
+295 NSRDLMSDDKI
-306 EKKVVVKP
+306 EKKVVVKH

-321 YYPENSKIYEFVELA
+321 FYPENSKIYEFIELA
-336 STPSL
+336 STTSL

-354 DILDYDFKV
+354 DNLDYDFKV
-363 GLHQFIYNVGENELL
+363 GLHQFIYNVGENELS

-384 DKKYTKLIQPGDSI
+384 NEKYTKSIQPGDSV
-398 YIKPFIK
+398 YIKPFIR

-412 KLVVLRVGG
+412 KLVALRVGG
-421 RIPGDS
+421 KITGDS

-432 LIGKR
+432 LIGER
-437 NTKRE
+437 NTKRA

-448 WFDPHGKKLDIH
+448 WFDPNGKN